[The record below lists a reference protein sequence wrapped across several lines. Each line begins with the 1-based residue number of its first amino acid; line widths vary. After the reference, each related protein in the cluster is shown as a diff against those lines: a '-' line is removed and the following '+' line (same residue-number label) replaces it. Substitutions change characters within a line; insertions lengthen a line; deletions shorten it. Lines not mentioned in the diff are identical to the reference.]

1 MLTKPFWLASLTVAL
16 FGLTNAATAA
26 VPLGTTPRTDK
37 QMVVKIHS
45 VYQAEATLYR
55 RGYYDV
61 RLERPTLPYSFN
73 ACKRGVRYH
82 VHVDYYGDLVQ
93 VDPIGQCYE
102 RAYGPRYDEPRPY
115 YERYRRRPY
124 YERYRQGY

>member
-1 MLTKPFWLASLTVAL
+1 MSTKPFWLASLTVAL

-26 VPLGTTPRTDK
+26 VPLRTIPRTDTEI
-37 QMVVKIHS
+37 VVRVHS
-45 VYQAEATLYR
+45 TYQAEASLYR

-102 RAYGPRYDEPRPY
+102 RAYGPRYDDPRPY
-115 YERYRRRPY
+115 YERYRRPY
-124 YERYRQGY
+124 YGRYREGY